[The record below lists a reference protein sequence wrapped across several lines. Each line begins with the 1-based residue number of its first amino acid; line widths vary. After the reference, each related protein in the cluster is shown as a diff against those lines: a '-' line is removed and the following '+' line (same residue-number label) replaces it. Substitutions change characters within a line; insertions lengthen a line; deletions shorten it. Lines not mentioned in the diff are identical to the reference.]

1 MVGELG
7 TFGSKR
13 FRIVRRLGSGGM
25 GVVYEAID
33 EDGARVALKTLKN
46 AEPQALYRFKREFRS
61 LADIG
66 HPNLVRLGELHCE
79 QDQWYFTME
88 LLEGEPFTEWVS
100 ADGPAH
106 PAETVPV
113 DDAPPVASR
122 RRGAHRFDEARLRA
136 AIPQLAAGVAALHE
150 AELVHRD
157 IKPSN
162 VLVGHDG
169 RLVLLDFGLVAEAE
183 MVESS
188 KAFSDANVVG
198 TVAYMAPEQAAG
210 MPAGPAADWYSV
222 GVMIYEALTGR
233 LPFEGQALEVLMA
246 KQRHDPPPPSAV
258 AHGIPADLDDLVVSL
273 LRFDP
278 TERPDDARMLAR
290 FGRDGHRA
298 SLAPSADSTS
308 TGLST
313 PFVGREEERELLQ
326 RAFDDVT
333 EGRRVAVFVRGESG
347 IGKSLLVRRV
357 LRDIQG
363 EALVLNGRC
372 YEREVVPYKAF
383 DGIIDELSRYLKRLD
398 DVDAALL
405 VPRDVARLARIF
417 PVLKRVP
424 AVARAPSN
432 KGDDDTV
439 DDLRSQAFAT
449 LAELLS
455 NLAERQPIIL
465 YVDDLQWADA
475 DSFVLLEELLSS
487 EDAPALLLVAAVRT
501 ETNDA
506 EVRTEGG
513 PSWSWLLSPTAARAQ
528 AERRENLSGALRN
541 VDVRMVDLGR
551 LSDDEAAELTSRLLS
566 LSARDGDFDTAAL
579 LAEADG
585 HPLFIS
591 ELVQRQGDA
600 SGEIHLDD
608 AIWARV
614 QTLDPEAI
622 QLLAALAVAGVPTD
636 RDVVVEVADL
646 DAPTAARALGVLR
659 VAHLLKGSAT
669 GEGRRVECYHDRV
682 REAVVTK
689 LGEDARRDTHR
700 RLVDVLEARGY
711 GEREPR
717 TLVRHLIGAGERERA
732 SRHAE
737 RAAELAAKSLAFDQA
752 AELNLL
758 ANELAGDERRRE
770 LEMRTAEALRDAG
783 RGAESAAAFLQ
794 AAEGADAA
802 TRLIC
807 RREAALQL
815 LQAGRVGEGL
825 TAIEVVL
832 EEIGERI
839 AASPF
844 RALVSLLWRR
854 FRLWLRG
861 LAFETRDPTEVAPK
875 ALERIDLYRVIATF
889 FAFVDNIRGADFQ
902 TRGLLVALDTGEP
915 SRLGRSLVFE
925 AIFQAAQ
932 GKKTEKRC
940 DELVAYAQQIDGAT
954 GDPWVRIALMA
965 FVAFRHFFAGE
976 FAESNEQFRI
986 AEDEYLENPF
996 QGERFELFTFRLFRL
1011 ISLRHI
1017 GAYPEMVRAV
1027 DEQLRDAR
1035 RRSDR
1040 YTETSITRALNLR
1053 WLVADDVN
1061 EARAILDREAWT
1073 IPGGAYHVQHWYKL
1087 MADIELALYE
1097 GRGADIRAEHAHSF
1111 DGYHRSLL
1119 VRLVSVRTLH
1129 FWLEARL
1136 DLATAASSSRPRPL
1150 LRHAEKMAAKL
1161 EREGLAST
1169 NAWASLIRATVAHR
1183 RGDEENAVA
1192 RLHRAISG
1200 LENARLMG
1208 YAAAARRAQGMVMG
1222 GDTGAA
1228 LVDNADQWLRA
1239 RGVVDPAKFA
1249 RIYAPGFSSSPPS
1262 RT

>member
-1 MVGELG
+1 MAGELG

-25 GVVYEAID
+25 GVVYEAVD

-88 LLEGEPFTEWVS
+88 LLEGEPFTEWVT
-100 ADGPAH
+100 ADGPARH
-106 PAETVPV
+106 IETVPV
-113 DDAPPVASR
+113 GDAPPVASR

-136 AIPQLAAGVAALHE
+136 AIPQLVAGVMALHD
-150 AELVHRD
+150 AVLVHRD

-169 RLVLLDFGLVAEAE
+169 RLVVLDFGLVAEAA

-246 KQRHDPPPPSAV
+246 KQRQDPPPPSAV
-258 AHGIPADLDDLVVSL
+258 VHGIPADLDDLAVAL

-278 TERPDDARMLAR
+278 SERPDGARMLAR
-290 FGRDGHRA
+290 FGGATHRS
-298 SLAPSADSTS
+298 SLSPSADSTS
-308 TGLST
+308 AGSSA
-313 PFVGREEERELLQ
+313 PFVGREQERELLQ
-326 RAFDDVT
+326 QAFDDVT
-333 EGRRVAVFVRGESG
+333 EGHRVAVFVRGESG

-363 EALVLNGRC
+363 EALVLSGRC

-417 PVLKRVP
+417 PVLDRVP
-424 AVARAPSN
+424 AVARAPSG
-432 KGDDDTV
+432 KGGDDTV

-449 LAELLS
+449 LAELLA

-475 DSFVLLEELLSS
+475 DSFILLEELLSS
-487 EDAPALLLVAAVRT
+487 EDAPSLLLVAAVRT
-501 ETNDA
+501 ETNDD

-513 PSWSWLLSPTAARAQ
+513 PSWSWLLAPTAESAQ
-528 AERRENLSGALRN
+528 TKRRENFSGALRN
-541 VDVRMVDLGR
+541 VDVRVVDLGR
-551 LSDDEAAELTSRLLS
+551 LSDPEASELTARLLS
-566 LSARDGDFDTAAL
+566 LSTREGDLDTAAL

-600 SGEIHLDD
+600 AGLVHLDD

-614 QTLDPEAI
+614 QTLEDAAI
-622 QLLAALAVAGVPTD
+622 ELLVALAVAGVPTD

-669 GEGRRVECYHDRV
+669 GDGRRIECYHDRV
-682 REAVVTK
+682 REAVVAK
-689 LGEDARRDTHR
+689 LGDEERRDTHR
-700 RLVDVLEARGY
+700 RLVEVLEARGY

-758 ANELAGDERRRE
+758 AKRLAGDERRRE
-770 LEMRTAEALRDAG
+770 LELRTAEALRDAG
-783 RGAESAAAFLQ
+783 RGAESAEAFLG

-839 AASPF
+839 AASPL

-861 LAFETRDPTEVAPK
+861 LKFETRDLTEVTPK

-915 SRLGRSLVFE
+915 SRLGRALVFE

-932 GKKTEKRC
+932 GRKTKKRC

-954 GDPWVRIALMA
+954 GDPWVRITLMA
-965 FVAFRHFFAGE
+965 LVAFRHFFAGE
-976 FAESNEQFRI
+976 FAESNEQFRV
-986 AEDEYLENPF
+986 AEDSYLENPF

-1017 GAYPEMVRAV
+1017 GTYPEMVRAV

-1053 WLVADDVN
+1053 WLVTGDLD
-1061 EARAILDREAWT
+1061 EARGVLDREAWT

-1087 MADIELALYE
+1087 MADIELALYQ
-1097 GRGADIRAEHAHSF
+1097 GRCADIRGDHAQSF
-1111 DGYHRSLL
+1111 AGYRRSLL
-1119 VRLVSVRTLH
+1119 VRLVSIRTLH
-1129 FWLEARL
+1129 CWLEARL
-1136 DLATAASSSRPRPL
+1136 DLATAATSPNTGPL
-1150 LRHAEKMAAKL
+1150 LRHAEKMAKKL

-1169 NAWASLIRATVAHR
+1169 LAWASLIRATVAHL
-1183 RGDEENAVA
+1183 RGDEAAAVA

-1200 LENARLMG
+1200 LESARLMG
-1208 YAAAARRAQGMVMG
+1208 YAAAARRAQGLVMG

-1228 LVDNADQWLRA
+1228 LVDGADAWFRD
-1239 RGVVDPAKFA
+1239 RGVVDPARFA
-1249 RIYAPGFSSSPPS
+1249 RIYAPGFLPFDEPY
-1262 RT
+1262 

>member
-1 MVGELG
+1 MGVVGELG

-513 PSWSWLLSPTAARAQ
+513 PSWS
-528 AERRENLSGALRN
+528 
-541 VDVRMVDLGR
+541 
-551 LSDDEAAELTSRLLS
+551 
-566 LSARDGDFDTAAL
+566 
-579 LAEADG
+579 
-585 HPLFIS
+585 
-591 ELVQRQGDA
+591 
-600 SGEIHLDD
+600 
-608 AIWARV
+608 
-614 QTLDPEAI
+614 
-622 QLLAALAVAGVPTD
+622 
-636 RDVVVEVADL
+636 
-646 DAPTAARALGVLR
+646 
-659 VAHLLKGSAT
+659 
-669 GEGRRVECYHDRV
+669 
-682 REAVVTK
+682 
-689 LGEDARRDTHR
+689 
-700 RLVDVLEARGY
+700 
-711 GEREPR
+711 
-717 TLVRHLIGAGERERA
+717 
-732 SRHAE
+732 
-737 RAAELAAKSLAFDQA
+737 
-752 AELNLL
+752 
-758 ANELAGDERRRE
+758 
-770 LEMRTAEALRDAG
+770 
-783 RGAESAAAFLQ
+783 
-794 AAEGADAA
+794 
-802 TRLIC
+802 
-807 RREAALQL
+807 
-815 LQAGRVGEGL
+815 
-825 TAIEVVL
+825 
-832 EEIGERI
+832 
-839 AASPF
+839 
-844 RALVSLLWRR
+844 
-854 FRLWLRG
+854 
-861 LAFETRDPTEVAPK
+861 
-875 ALERIDLYRVIATF
+875 
-889 FAFVDNIRGADFQ
+889 
-902 TRGLLVALDTGEP
+902 
-915 SRLGRSLVFE
+915 
-925 AIFQAAQ
+925 
-932 GKKTEKRC
+932 
-940 DELVAYAQQIDGAT
+940 
-954 GDPWVRIALMA
+954 
-965 FVAFRHFFAGE
+965 
-976 FAESNEQFRI
+976 
-986 AEDEYLENPF
+986 
-996 QGERFELFTFRLFRL
+996 
-1011 ISLRHI
+1011 
-1017 GAYPEMVRAV
+1017 
-1027 DEQLRDAR
+1027 
-1035 RRSDR
+1035 
-1040 YTETSITRALNLR
+1040 
-1053 WLVADDVN
+1053 
-1061 EARAILDREAWT
+1061 
-1073 IPGGAYHVQHWYKL
+1073 
-1087 MADIELALYE
+1087 
-1097 GRGADIRAEHAHSF
+1097 
-1111 DGYHRSLL
+1111 
-1119 VRLVSVRTLH
+1119 
-1129 FWLEARL
+1129 
-1136 DLATAASSSRPRPL
+1136 
-1150 LRHAEKMAAKL
+1150 
-1161 EREGLAST
+1161 
-1169 NAWASLIRATVAHR
+1169 
-1183 RGDEENAVA
+1183 
-1192 RLHRAISG
+1192 
-1200 LENARLMG
+1200 
-1208 YAAAARRAQGMVMG
+1208 
-1222 GDTGAA
+1222 
-1228 LVDNADQWLRA
+1228 
-1239 RGVVDPAKFA
+1239 
-1249 RIYAPGFSSSPPS
+1249 
-1262 RT
+1262 